1 MREKYSSFRVD
12 FAEKTGV
19 STDGG
24 DMLPGIRLY
33 QESHSGGSSVETEL
47 DFAAIQ
53 AIIAGN
59 AGKVEVLIDTY
70 TNKKEQLISLLQ
82 DIQAEFNYIPQ
93 DVLVRISQ
101 RLDIPLSQV
110 FSVATFFK
118 AFSLKP
124 RGRHVITVCLGTAC
138 HVRGGQ
144 RLVDKMARTY
154 NLKPGETSEDER
166 FTLETAN
173 CLGCCAL
180 GPVVV
185 VDGKYES
192 QVTPDKLDKILK
204 KYE

>member
-1 MREKYSSFRVD
+1 VLFT
-12 FAEKTGV
+12 EKTGV
-19 STDGG
+19 STDGTVS
-24 DMLPGIRLY
+24 LQAITLY
-33 QESHSGGSSVETEL
+33 RKSYSGGLSVETEL
-47 DFAAIQ
+47 DFAKIQ
-53 AIIAGN
+53 AIIADN
-59 AGKVEVLIDTY
+59 AGKIETLIDSY
-70 TNKKEQLISLLQ
+70 VDKKEQLISLLQ
-82 DIQAEFNYIPQ
+82 DIQTEFNYIPQ
-93 DVLVRISQ
+93 DILIRISQ

-144 RLVDKMARTY
+144 RLVDKMARSY

-192 QVTPDKLDKILK
+192 QVTPDKLDKVLK
-204 KYE
+204 KYQ

>member
-19 STDGG
+19 STDGR

-59 AGKVEVLIDTY
+59 AGKVEALIDTY